1 MIQTGPRFLDRIPPD
16 LRHLPSVLIYMVG
29 LSSGFALG
37 MVTLLV
43 PLYILH
49 LGHDAAIVGLV
60 VSSQSIFQVPLR
72 FMAGALSDRFGE
84 RSVLWLSFAFLA
96 VGAAAMIVS
105 VSLWVIFPMQIIIG
119 IARSIYWTPS
129 QSYASRS
136 FGPNASIAIGR
147 QVSFEAMGQ
156 MAGAAGAG
164 FSVVAFGFGAA
175 FGIGAGLAVLGAVI
189 VTLMPRLA
197 RKEAPRT
204 IRASL
209 APIPGLLRNRTLHLA
224 GVIAFVSATVIS
236 LQGSVYPVFLK
247 EVGYDEAGI
256 GVLRAVNSVGTM
268 VVAFIFGVIV
278 ANFGQRRLMGFSL
291 ALIGGLVVLST
302 LAAETLWA
310 AVLVFLVMGII
321 YANLRSLYPTM
332 GAQNSSPEQRG
343 MAISVVGMY
352 WGIAQLII
360 PVTFG
365 FIAKYL
371 GAAESLWIAA
381 GLFITLS
388 VLTPLLFRLLG
399 PTPPASSLQHHHP
412 EGTTPHQRPHS
423 QGDSA

>member
-1 MIQTGPRFLDRIPPD
+1 LIQTGPRFLDRIPPD

-388 VLTPLLFRLLG
+388 VLTPLLFRVLG
-399 PTPPASSLQHHHP
+399 PRQPAANP
-412 EGTTPHQRPHS
+412 EST
-423 QGDSA
+423 

>member
-1 MIQTGPRFLDRIPPD
+1 MIEHSPRLLDRVPPD
-16 LRHLPSVLIYMVG
+16 LRHLPSVLIYTVG

-84 RSVLWLSFAFLA
+84 RSVLWLSFSFLA
-96 VGAAAMIVS
+96 LGAAAMIVS

-136 FGPNASIAIGR
+136 YGANPSIAIGR

-156 MAGAAGAG
+156 MSGAAAG
-164 FSVVAFGFGAA
+164 GFAVVAFGFGTA
-175 FGIGAGLAVLGAVI
+175 FGIGAGLAVGGAAI

-224 GVIAFVSATVIS
+224 GIIAFVSATVIS
-236 LQGSVYPVFLK
+236 LQGSVYPVFLT
-247 EVGYDEAGI
+247 ETGYGEGI
-256 GVLRAVNSVGTM
+256 IGILRSVNSVGTM

-278 ANFGQRRLMGFSL
+278 GNFGQKQLMGASL
-291 ALIGGLVVLST
+291 ALIGVLMVIST
-302 LAAETLWA
+302 LTANTLWA
-310 AVLVFLVMGII
+310 AILVFLIMGVV

-352 WGIAQLII
+352 WGVAQLII

-371 GAAESLWIAA
+371 GSAESLWIAA

-388 VLTPLLFRLLG
+388 VLTPLLFRVLG
-399 PTPPASSLQHHHP
+399 PRPESAPSPEPA
-412 EGTTPHQRPHS
+412 GT
-423 QGDSA
+423 A

>member
-1 MIQTGPRFLDRIPPD
+1 MIKRNSRLLDRIPPD
-16 LRHLPSVLIYMVG
+16 LRHLPSVLIYTVG

-84 RSVLWLSFAFLA
+84 RSVLWLSFFFLA

-105 VSLWVIFPMQIIIG
+105 VSLWVIFPMQVIIG

-147 QVSFEAMGQ
+147 QVSFESMGQ

-189 VTLMPRLA
+189 VTLMPKLA

-224 GVIAFVSATVIS
+224 GIIAFVSATVIS

-247 EVGYDEAGI
+247 EVGYDEGII
-256 GVLRAVNSVGTM
+256 GVLRSVNSVGTM

-278 ANFGQRRLMGFSL
+278 GNFGQRRLMSYSL
-291 ALIGGLVVLST
+291 ALIGVLIFIST
-302 LAAETLWA
+302 LASDTLWA
-310 AVLVFLVMGII
+310 ALLVFLVMGII

-332 GAQNSSPEQRG
+332 GAQNSSLEQRG
-343 MAISVVGMY
+343 MAISIVGMY

-371 GAAESLWIAA
+371 GAAESLQIAA
-381 GLFITLS
+381 GIFVALAL
-388 VLTPLLFRLLG
+388 LTPTLFRMLG
-399 PTPPASSLQHHHP
+399 PRQLQDGRARGNDGP
-412 EGTTPHQRPHS
+412 V
-423 QGDSA
+423 

>member
-147 QVSFEAMGQ
+147 QVSFEALGQ

-388 VLTPLLFRLLG
+388 VLTPLLFRVLG
-399 PTPPASSLQHHHP
+399 PRQPAANP
-412 EGTTPHQRPHS
+412 EST
-423 QGDSA
+423 